1 MELDERKVII
11 LKAIIRSYM
20 ETGVPVGSRTLSKLP
35 DLAVSSATIRN
46 EMSDLE
52 EMGYI
57 VQPHTSAGRIPTD
70 KGYRFYVDELMK
82 EKNHEVQEFK
92 GLVIQRVDKL
102 EDVLRQV
109 AKMLASNTQYAT
121 MISGPSYHKTRI
133 KFMQLSRMEH
143 RRLLVATVFE
153 RNIINNKIIEVPED
167 LTEKDVTD
175 LNMLLNTSLTGLTV
189 DEIGLS
195 KITKLKDSAGHYE
208 PIVDLVLRELSRAF
222 EDAETDG
229 PVFTSGATNIL
240 KYPELTDGDN
250 ATKIIDAFE
259 QKSSIRDMFEDI
271 NSDPAN
277 SDPESSG
284 KIKVFIGDENPVEDM
299 KDFSLVTANYEFG
312 EGVKGTIGIVGPKR
326 MNYDK
331 VLGTLRSVMNGLDE
345 QFKEMTEGDG
355 KQA

>member
-82 EKNHEVQEFK
+82 EKNHEVESFK

-102 EDVLRQV
+102 EDVLRQL
-109 AKMLASNTQYAT
+109 ARMLASNTQYAT

-133 KFMQLSRMEH
+133 KFMQLSRMDE
-143 RRLLVATVFE
+143 RKLLVATVFE
-153 RNIINNKIIEVPED
+153 RNIINKKIIEVDED
-167 LTEKDVTD
+167 LSEKDVND

-195 KITKLKDSAGHYE
+195 RITKLKDSAGHYGS
-208 PIVDLVLRELSRAF
+208 IVDMVLRELSRAF
-222 EDAETDG
+222 EDAEADG

-259 QKSSIRDMFEDI
+259 QKSSIRDMFDDI
-271 NSDPAN
+271 NSGDP
-277 SDPESSG
+277 DDG
-284 KIKVFIGDENPVEDM
+284 RIKVFIGDENPVEDM

-345 QFKEMTEGDG
+345 QFREMTEGDG
-355 KQA
+355 K